1 MPISYLSYL
10 KLICFSLSIQGIPPH
25 IDTHS
30 CCDGQISSL
39 SLGSDVVMNFSGE
52 SGESSH
58 SVLLPRR
65 SLMVMSGRARYALRH
80 SIATRKSDVVKV
92 DEGLTVRR
100 RGTRTSLTF
109 RKVLRGPCRC
119 SFPKYCDSRTAR
131 SDSADVEAMARAEVA
146 SLERLHVHDV
156 YESIAGHF
164 SETRHSPWPRVA
176 AFLRA
181 LPASALVLDVGCGN
195 GKYLGV
201 RKGDCLQ
208 VGKGSIPPSK
218 SL

>member
-1 MPISYLSYL
+1 MFMY
-10 KLICFSLSIQGIPPH
+10 QGIPPH

-39 SLGSDVVMNFSGE
+39 SLGSDVVMNFSDGGGGGE
-52 SGESSH
+52 EGSGESY
-58 SVLLPRR
+58 SVPLPRR

-80 SIATRKSDVVKV
+80 SIVTRKSDVVPAGV
-92 DEGLTVRR
+92 GGGLTVRK

-109 RKVLRGPCRC
+109 RKVLRGPCDC
-119 SFPKYCDSRTAR
+119 AFPKYCDSRITNNSAPE
-131 SDSADVEAMARAEVA
+131 ADVEAMAQAEIA

-164 SETRHSPWPRVA
+164 SETRHSPWPRVS
-176 AFLRA
+176 AFLDS
-181 LPASALVLDVGCGN
+181 LPSTAVVLDVGCGN

-201 RKGDCLQ
+201 RRGDCLQ
-208 VGKGSIPPSK
+208 ARKRFNNRI
-218 SL
+218 L

>member
-1 MPISYLSYL
+1 MVSSYLN
-10 KLICFSLSIQGIPPH
+10 LIFFSLSIQGIPPH

-52 SGESSH
+52 GGAASSY

-92 DEGLTVRR
+92 DEGLTVRC

-119 SFPKYCDSRTAR
+119 PFPKYCDSALAE
-131 SDSADVEAMARAEVA
+131 SDAADVEALARAEVA
-146 SLERLHVHDV
+146 SSLERLHVHDV